1 MLGQIFTKQ
10 IMAHIHLGEGSF
22 PLWALIVW
30 TLLGTGLIGAI
41 VYRIRKGGIETHQVA
56 LAGIG
61 AAASFAVFQLNI
73 PVWGGI
79 HMNLTGLVGIL
90 AGPLLGSLIALVV
103 NIFSAALG
111 HGAVGLIGANTL
123 VNATEAIV
131 AYYAFR
137 ALVRMDWDVFPAGAS
152 AATIGLSAG
161 AVLMGA
167 VIVISGVNGSALP
180 RGDLTI
186 AVAGLVGLNL
196 GVAVIEGLLTGFI
209 VQFLASVRPD
219 LVGLVD
225 RTTREDTTGVTA

>member
-1 MLGQIFTKQ
+1 
-10 IMAHIHLGEGSF
+10 MAHIHLGEGSF

-30 TLLGTGLIGAI
+30 TLLGVGLIGAV
-41 VYRIRKGGIETHQVA
+41 VYRIRKGGIKTHQIA

-73 PVWGGI
+73 PVWGGV
-79 HMNLTGLVGIL
+79 HMTLTGLVGIL
-90 AGPLLGSLIALVV
+90 AGPLLGALIALVV

-111 HGAVGLIGANTL
+111 HGAVGLLGANTL

-131 AYYAFR
+131 AYYAFKT
-137 ALVRMDWDVFPAGAS
+137 LIRMDWNSFPASAS
-152 AATIGLSAG
+152 AATLGLSAG
-161 AVLMGA
+161 AILMGA
-167 VIVISGVNGSALP
+167 IIVISGVNGSTLP

-196 GVAVIEGLLTGFI
+196 GVAVIEGMLTGFI

-219 LVGLVD
+219 LVGLGD
-225 RTTREDTTGVTA
+225 HAREESAGVML

>member
-1 MLGQIFTKQ
+1 
-10 IMAHIHLGEGSF
+10 MAHIHLGEGSF
-22 PLWALIVW
+22 PLWALILW
-30 TLLGTGLIGAI
+30 TLVGVGLIG
-41 VYRIRKGGIETHQVA
+41 VVTYRVRKGGIKTQHIA

-61 AAASFAVFQLNI
+61 AAASFAIFQLNL

-90 AGPLLGSLIALVV
+90 AGPTLGALVALVV

-111 HGAVGLIGANTL
+111 HGAVGLLGANTL

-131 AYYAFR
+131 AYYIFK
-137 ALVRMDWDVFPAGAS
+137 ALMGMDWDIFPASAG

-161 AVLMGA
+161 AILMGA
-167 VIVISGVNGSALP
+167 IIVISGVNGSALP
-180 RGDLTI
+180 RADLTV

-196 GVAVIEGLLTGFI
+196 GVAVIEGILTGFI

-219 LVGLVD
+219 LVGLAD
-225 RTTREDTTGVTA
+225 RQRGEDEPAGVTA

>member
-1 MLGQIFTKQ
+1 
-10 IMAHIHLGEGSF
+10 MAHIHLGEGSF
-22 PLWALIVW
+22 PLWALALW
-30 TLLGTGLIGAI
+30 TALGVILVAA
-41 VYRIRKGGIETHQVA
+41 VVHRVRRGGIKPQQIA

-90 AGPLLGSLIALVV
+90 AGPLLGTLIALVV

-111 HGAVGLIGANTL
+111 HGAVGLLGANTL
-123 VNATEAIV
+123 VNASEAIV

-137 ALVRMDWDVFPAGAS
+137 TLIGMDWDVFPAGAS
-152 AATIGLSAG
+152 AATLGLSAG
-161 AVLMGA
+161 AFLMGII
-167 VIVISGVNGSALP
+167 IVVSGVNGSALP

-196 GVAVIEGLLTGFI
+196 GVAVVEGILTGFI

-219 LVGLVD
+219 LIGLAD
-225 RTTREDTTGVTA
+225 RDSWEEPTGVTA

>member
-1 MLGQIFTKQ
+1 
-10 IMAHIHLGEGSF
+10 MAHIHLGEGSF
-22 PLWALIVW
+22 PLWALVLW
-30 TLLGTGLIGAI
+30 TLLGTGLISAV
-41 VYRIRKGGIETHQVA
+41 VYRVRKGGIETHQIA

-90 AGPLLGSLIALVV
+90 AGPLLGALIALVV

-111 HGAVGLIGANTL
+111 HGAVGLLGANTI
-123 VNATEAIV
+123 VNASEAIV
-131 AYYAFR
+131 AYYAFKT
-137 ALVRMDWDVFPAGAS
+137 LQGMDWDVFPAASS
-152 AATIGLSAG
+152 AATLGLSAG
-161 AVLMGA
+161 AFIMGA
-167 VIVISGVNGSALP
+167 IIVVSGVNGSALP

-196 GVAVIEGLLTGFI
+196 GVAVIEGLLTGLI

-225 RTTREDTTGVTA
+225 RDSQEDTAGVTA